1 MIWISNFKNII
12 KDCEC
17 FIKHSYLFT
26 NNDGVNNYILLALDI
41 LSKKNIKII
50 FNENNIKKLT
60 SSWKIN
66 CSNIPLISVND
77 NGQLN
82 VLIKYSNSF
91 VDYQDNF
98 QIKSCFIL
106 VSTG

>member
-12 KDCEC
+12 KDCDC
-17 FIKHSYLFT
+17 FVKHSYLFT
-26 NNDGVNNYILLALDI
+26 NNDEVNNYILFALDI

-77 NGQLN
+77 GQLN
-82 VLIKYSNSF
+82 VIIKYSNNF
-91 VDYQDNF
+91 VDYQNNF
-98 QIKSCFIL
+98 QIKSCYIL
-106 VSTG
+106 VSTD